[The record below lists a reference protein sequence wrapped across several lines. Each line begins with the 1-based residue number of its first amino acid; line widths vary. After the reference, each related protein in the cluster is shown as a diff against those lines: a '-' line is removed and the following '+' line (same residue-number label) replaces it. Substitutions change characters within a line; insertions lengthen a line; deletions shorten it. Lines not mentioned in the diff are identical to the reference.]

1 MFKITTEFQSIE
13 VNPGCGGEILF
24 LRDTDLKILDQGG
37 SYNAVLYSY
46 LERKYSQF
54 LSPTICFP
62 CIVINVINIISMEIS
77 VKK

>member
-13 VNPGCGGEILF
+13 VNPGCGEEILF

-37 SYNAVLYSY
+37 SYNEVFVFIFG
-46 LERKYSQF
+46 KKIQF

-62 CIVINVINIISMEIS
+62 CIVINVINIISIEIS